1 MHKCVFFYKFA
12 RPKPDAVS
20 GFDLFNDF
28 NDLCNRLIK
37 AHFSYVLLFSLF
49 FFVLCLIDDRAAA
62 IAYNSAAA
70 VVSGASTPSNK
81 NRKIC
86 VCSADLNPC

>member
-49 FFVLCLIDDRAAA
+49 FFVLCLKDDCAAA

-70 VVSGASTPSNK
+70 VVSSASTPSSK
-81 NRKIC
+81 GC
-86 VCSADLNPC
+86 VISACAAFLQL